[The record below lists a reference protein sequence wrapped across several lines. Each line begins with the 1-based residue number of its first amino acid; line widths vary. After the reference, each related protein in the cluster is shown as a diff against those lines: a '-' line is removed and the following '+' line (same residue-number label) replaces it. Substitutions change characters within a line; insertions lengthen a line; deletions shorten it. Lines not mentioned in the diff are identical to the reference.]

1 MSDDLAPFLDE
12 AQLFW
17 RDTVHRV
24 LTAECPP
31 DYIRAC
37 DERKELPRDVLDVM
51 VREGWFAVTL
61 PEEYGGIG
69 SYAEMAAL
77 VEMTAYHSVALARFW
92 NINVNMVGGAI
103 AHFAAPELKERL
115 LPDLARGKVRF
126 AFALSENE
134 AGSDAGAV
142 RTKGAVGDGAVR
154 INGTKMWITAAQE
167 ADYILTAVRTDP
179 DTDKHDGISLF
190 LVPKAAPGLSVTPID
205 MLGGHAVRTCEVD
218 LIDVE
223 VPLELMIGELH
234 GGWKQ
239 LMRVLAKERVSLAAM
254 CTGAAQA
261 AVDLAVDYVTQRQQF
276 GRTITAFQAV
286 SHTVA
291 DMQTRTDAARMLA
304 YRAARLLASG
314 HACARESSQA
324 KYFASDAY
332 MQTAVEGVQMMGA
345 NGYASEY
352 AMQRHFRE
360 AKLFQIF
367 GGTNEIQRGI
377 VAREMWRER

>member
-1 MSDDLAPFLDE
+1 MSADLTPFLDE
-12 AQLFW
+12 AQLYW

-24 LTAECPP
+24 LGAECRP
-31 DYIRAC
+31 DYIRDC
-37 DERKELPRDVLDVM
+37 DENKRLPRDVLDVM

-69 SYAEMAAL
+69 GYPEMAAL

-103 AHFAAPELKERL
+103 AHFAAPELKQRL
-115 LPDLARGKVRF
+115 LPDLAEGKVRF

-142 RTKGAVGDGAVR
+142 RTKGEVGDGVVR

-179 DTDKHDGISLF
+179 ETDKHDGISLF
-190 LVPKAAPGLSVTPID
+190 LVPRTAPGVTVTPID
-205 MLGGHAVRTCEVD
+205 MLGGHAVRTCEVN
-218 LIDVE
+218 LLDVE
-223 VPLELMIGELH
+223 VPLDLMVGDLH

-239 LMRVLAKERVSLAAM
+239 VMRVLAKERVSLAAM

-286 SHTVA
+286 SHTIA

-304 YRAARLLASG
+304 YRAARLLVSG
-314 HACARESSQA
+314 HPCARESSQA

-332 MQTAVEGVQMMGA
+332 MQTAVDGVQMMGA

-377 VAREMWRER
+377 VAREIWRER

>member
-1 MSDDLAPFLDE
+1 MSADLTPFLDE

-24 LTAECPP
+24 LSTECSP
-31 DYIRAC
+31 DYIREC
-37 DERKELPRDVLDVM
+37 DEKKRLPTDVLDVM

-61 PEEYGGIG
+61 PEEYDGIG
-69 SYAEMAAL
+69 SYLEMAGL
-77 VEMTAYHSVALARFW
+77 VEMIGYHSVALARFW

-103 AHFAAPELKERL
+103 AAFAAPALKEKL
-115 LPDLARGKVRF
+115 LPELARGETRF

-134 AGSDAGAV
+134 AGSDASAV
-142 RTKGAVGDGAVR
+142 RTKGIVEGDTVR
-154 INGTKMWITAAQE
+154 VTGTKMWITAAQE

-179 DTDKHDGISLF
+179 QSSRHDGISLF
-190 LVPKAAPGLSVTPID
+190 LIPATAPGVTVTPID
-205 MLGGHAVRTCEVD
+205 MLGGHAVRTCEVN
-218 LIDVE
+218 LIDVQ
-223 VPLELMIGELH
+223 VPFDLMIGDLH

-254 CTGAAQA
+254 CVGAAQA

-276 GRTITAFQAV
+276 GRAITAFQAV
-286 SHTVA
+286 SHTLA

-304 YRAARLLASG
+304 YRAAHLLASG
-314 HACARESSQA
+314 HPCARESSQA

-332 MQTAVEGVQMMGA
+332 MHTAVDGVQMMGA

-377 VAREMWRER
+377 VAREMWREH

>member
-1 MSDDLAPFLDE
+1 MSADLTPFLDE
-12 AQLFW
+12 AQLYW

-24 LTAECPP
+24 LSAECRP
-31 DYIRAC
+31 DYIREC
-37 DERKELPRDVLDVM
+37 DENKRLPKDVLDVM

-103 AHFAAPELKERL
+103 AHFAAPELKQRL
-115 LPDLARGKVRF
+115 LPDLAAGKVRF

-142 RTKGAVGDGAVR
+142 RTKGDVGDDSVR

-179 DTDKHDGISLF
+179 ETDKHDGISLF
-190 LVPKAAPGLSVTPID
+190 LVPRATPGVTVIPID
-205 MLGGHAVRTCEVD
+205 MLGGHAVRTCEVN
-218 LIDVE
+218 LLDVE
-223 VPLELMIGELH
+223 VPLDLMIGELH
-234 GGWKQ
+234 GGWTQ

-314 HACARESSQA
+314 HPCARESSQA

-332 MQTAVEGVQMMGA
+332 MQTAVDGVQMMGA